1 MLVACSAFRTL
12 TPVHVCMCDLF
23 TLNLS
28 AGFLMYSFHDGTRM
42 VKDGED
48 WHGLQTANLE
58 NLDTLFK
65 MRTKHLYLCLT
76 VSKANNSLV
85 FLCH

>member
-28 AGFLMYSFHDGTRM
+28 SGFLMYSFLERKVAESRYFELFWLL
-42 VKDGED
+42 VKVP
-48 WHGLQTANLE
+48 LKNKVNLE
-58 NLDTLFK
+58 IAV
-65 MRTKHLYLCLT
+65 Y
-76 VSKANNSLV
+76 
-85 FLCH
+85 